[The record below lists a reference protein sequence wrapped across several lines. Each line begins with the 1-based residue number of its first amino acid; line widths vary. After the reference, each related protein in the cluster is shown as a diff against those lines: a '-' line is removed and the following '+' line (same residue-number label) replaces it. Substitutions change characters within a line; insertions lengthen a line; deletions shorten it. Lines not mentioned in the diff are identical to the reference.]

1 MKPNAEA
8 TFSSDYARNDQTVS
22 YNSINHL
29 SDSLDKSIN
38 HFAGV
43 TQFSDFGDI
52 YEAVNQPN
60 NYFDDHGPFSDAT
73 LLGENLGGKPP
84 AVLLDS
90 YSKSKRKR
98 PRSRK
103 TSEQVESQRMTHI
116 TVERNRRKQMN
127 EHLHILKSLMP
138 TSYVQ
143 RGDQASIIGGAIEF
157 VRELEQLV
165 QCLESQKRRRLYG
178 DSPIMGDNSLVGYY
192 RNGLLEE
199 KSEIKSCL
207 GNVEVKVIG
216 VDGLMI
222 NILSRTRPGQLI
234 RSIAAIEDL
243 QLNIIHANV
252 TTIEQNVLYSFK
264 VKMNGEAL
272 RFTAEDVANST
283 QKILSDFINTSSSIA
298 LKNNVLEY

>member
-22 YNSINHL
+22 YMLNHS

-38 HFAGV
+38 HFADV

-52 YEAVNQPN
+52 YAAVNQPN
-60 NYFDDHGPFSDAT
+60 NYFDDHG
-73 LLGENLGGKPP
+73 ENLGGKTP

-116 TVERNRRKQMN
+116 AVERNRRKQIN

-178 DSPIMGDNSLVGYY
+178 DSPIMGDDSLVD

-234 RSIAAIEDL
+234 RTIAAIEDL

-298 LKNNVLEY
+298 LKNNVLKY

>member
-1 MKPNAEA
+1 MKPYAEA
-8 TFSSDYARNDQTVS
+8 TFSSDYARNDQRMS
-22 YNSINHL
+22 YMLNRSP
-29 SDSLDKSIN
+29 DSVEKSIN
-38 HFAGV
+38 HFADV
-43 TQFSDFGDI
+43 TQFS
-52 YEAVNQPN
+52 
-60 NYFDDHGPFSDAT
+60 DHGPFSDAT
-73 LLGENLGGKPP
+73 VLGENIGRKSPT
-84 AVLLDS
+84 VLPDS
-90 YSKSKRKR
+90 YNKSKRKR
-98 PRSRK
+98 ARSTK

-116 TVERNRRKQMN
+116 AVERNRRKQMN

-165 QCLESQKRRRLYG
+165 QCLESKKRRRLYG
-178 DSPIMGDNSLVGYY
+178 DSPIGDNILVGYDQ
-192 RNGLLEE
+192 NGLLQE

-216 VDGLMI
+216 AYGLMI

-234 RSIAAIEDL
+234 RTIAAIEDL

-252 TTIEQNVLYSFK
+252 TTIEQNVLYSFR
-264 VKMNGEAL
+264 VKMNGGAL
-272 RFTAEDVANST
+272 RFRVEDVANST
-283 QKILSDFINTSSSIA
+283 QKVLSDLINTSSSIA